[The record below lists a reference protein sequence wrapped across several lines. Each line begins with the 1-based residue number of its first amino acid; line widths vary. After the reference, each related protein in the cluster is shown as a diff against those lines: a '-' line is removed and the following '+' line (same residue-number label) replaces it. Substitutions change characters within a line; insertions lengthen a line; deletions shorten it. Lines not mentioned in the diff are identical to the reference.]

1 LLNSR
6 RAPGKERIDRDEVFS
21 GNITT
26 ALPMTDSTFRPSEG
40 SAVGAADRAIFDRMI
55 EPYLMLDHGLR
66 VVFANLAWLVTFG
79 ENEAALVQCD
89 HLIRALVAN
98 LLPGQRRLSAAF
110 SLDTPDRAAATRELQ
125 FRYWQIHVSHLP
137 ATDDE
142 PPLIL
147 LRFDDVTMRTL
158 ATRTKRREKARLRSH
173 ARLRQILAR
182 EAEQRLHDHRVQF
195 ERALAFAGVG
205 AWEIDVGTGAAHCSE
220 QCVEDLGL
228 QDIVG
233 LDRKKLFVE
242 QPDPVAEHWAALQAK
257 RSFECERSI
266 DAARGRR
273 WVLIRGTG
281 QFADDGTIQSVMGLT
296 LDITSRKELEL
307 ELSATAGEE
316 RSGRER
322 SEALAKTMDHFIA
335 AVSHELRSPL
345 NAIVSWAELLQVVA
359 DPSHVARAGEAIRR
373 NGRQLSH
380 MVDDLL
386 DSGAVVTGKLSVHL
400 QPVDIGALALN
411 VVKDIRKTAEH
422 KGLRL
427 QTPRVEPCIV
437 MADESRLEQVVW
449 NLLTN
454 AVKFT
459 DAGSVSISVS
469 TSDGQAVLTVQDTGR
484 GIAPDAL
491 PDVFDRFQQI
501 APQSSGRV
509 GGLGLGLWLVKNIL
523 SLHGG
528 TVNVASA
535 GRGQGTTFTV
545 RLPLDSKLR

>member
-1 LLNSR
+1 
-6 RAPGKERIDRDEVFS
+6 
-21 GNITT
+21 
-26 ALPMTDSTFRPSEG
+26 MTGSTSRPSEAN
-40 SAVGAADRAIFDRMI
+40 AVGTADRAIFDRMI
-55 EPYLMLDHGLR
+55 EPYLMLDQYLS
-66 VVFANLAWLVTFG
+66 VVFANRAWLATFG
-79 ENEAALVQCD
+79 ETETALGQCD
-89 HLIRALVAN
+89 HLIHALVTN
-98 LLPGQRRLSAAF
+98 LHPGQRRRSPAF
-110 SLDTPDRAAATRELQ
+110 SLDTADRVDATCDQ
-125 FRYWQIHVSHLP
+125 PSRYWQIHVSHLP

-142 PPLIL
+142 SPLIL
-147 LRFDDVTMRTL
+147 LRFDDVTMHTL
-158 ATRTKRREKARLRSH
+158 ATRTERQEKARLRSH

-182 EAEQRLHDHRVQF
+182 EAEQRLHNHRVRF

-205 AWEIDVGTGAAHCSE
+205 AWEIDVGTGAVHCSE
-220 QCVEDLGL
+220 QCVVDLGL
-228 QDIVG
+228 QDNIG
-233 LDRKKLFVE
+233 LDREKLFIE
-242 QPDPVAEHWAALQAK
+242 QPDPIAEHWQALQEK
-257 RSFECERSI
+257 RSFECERRI
-266 DAARGRR
+266 DTTHGHR

-281 QFADDGTIQSVMGLT
+281 QFADDGTMQSVMGFT
-296 LDITSRKELEL
+296 LDITSRKEHEL

-411 VVKDIRKTAEH
+411 VVEDIRKNAEH

-427 QTPRVEPCIV
+427 QTPHIEPCIV

-469 TSDGQAVLTVQDTGR
+469 TCDGQAVLTVHDTGR
-484 GIAPDAL
+484 GIARDAL

-509 GGLGLGLWLVKNIL
+509 GGLGLGLWLVKNIV
-523 SLHGG
+523 SLLGG
-528 TVNVASA
+528 TVGVASP
-535 GRGQGTTFTV
+535 GSGQGATFTV
-545 RLPLDSKLR
+545 RLPLDSTFR